1 MNMLN
6 ISFSIEMHHFK
17 IINIKFS
24 ISNEFLPPE
33 CKQCMENRITFSLQL
48 KCGFTRFQYNNDD
61 NNNWNPLSDNNIV
74 FRDFSASTCHVC
86 NFFDK
91 TAFFFLTVY
100 TSIEIILDDL

>member
-1 MNMLN
+1 M
-6 ISFSIEMHHFK
+6 
-17 IINIKFS
+17 
-24 ISNEFLPPE
+24 
-33 CKQCMENRITFSLQL
+33 
-48 KCGFTRFQYNNDD
+48 CGFALYCLPNDD

-100 TSIEIILDDL
+100 TSIEIILDDKYTDNIRQVNHVNVYILVKILFLAFLVRLNKFIAFFTYGK

>member
-1 MNMLN
+1 M
-6 ISFSIEMHHFK
+6 
-17 IINIKFS
+17 
-24 ISNEFLPPE
+24 
-33 CKQCMENRITFSLQL
+33 
-48 KCGFTRFQYNNDD
+48 CGFALHCLPNDD

-100 TSIEIILDDL
+100 TSIEIILDDKYTDNIRQVNHVNVYILVKILFLAFLVRLNKFIVFFTYSK